1 MSPDRVPGEHLLRP
15 RDGDALRAALRLVA
29 REAGVPVAFG
39 GEIARDALLLSE
51 FVGTTTN
58 ALRGLTVLRMS
69 GLGGQVMASGS
80 PASVADYRSA
90 SSITHDYDRPVL
102 GEGIRSVLAVP
113 VLVERQSRAVLYAAN
128 RGGSPLGGRTAE
140 LMIGA
145 ARQLAREI
153 TVRDEVDRRLRL
165 LRLAEPAPAGAE
177 SEELRDIHAELR
189 EIAAAVPDP
198 ELRARL
204 DTVGG
209 RITHVLA
216 GAPAAD
222 APRLSR
228 RELDVLAQVALGC
241 TNQEVATRL
250 SLGPETVK
258 SYLRSA
264 MSKLDAH
271 TRVEAVARAR
281 RARLLP

>member
-1 MSPDRVPGEHLLRP
+1 MSRDRAPGGHLLRP

-29 REAGVPVAFG
+29 GEAGVPVAFG
-39 GEIARDALLLSE
+39 GEVARDALLLSE

-69 GLGGQVMASGS
+69 GLGGQVMDTGA

-113 VLVERQSRAVLYAAN
+113 VVVDREPRAVLYAAN

-145 ARQLAREI
+145 ARHLAREI

-165 LRLAEPAPAGAE
+165 LRLADPAPAGAD

-189 EIAAAVPDP
+189 EIAGAVADP
-198 ELRARL
+198 ALRARV
-204 DTVGG
+204 DAVGD
-209 RITHVLA
+209 RITRMLA
-216 GAPAAD
+216 GAPAVD

-228 RELDVLAQVALGC
+228 RELDVLAQIALGC
-241 TNQEVATRL
+241 TNQEAAARL
-250 SLGPETVK
+250 SVGAETVK